1 MSRVWL
7 PILTCSLCLS
17 VLLGCVSKAKARRDA
32 QAAFIAG
39 QQEAARRAQLQAVQ
53 GPSIT
58 VNGPVNKPVLA
69 WTEDLTLAKAILEA
83 EYIPPGEPAEV
94 LLVRSGRAF
103 RLDLH
108 QLFSGR
114 DVPLEPGDIIQL
126 NTNPL
131 TPTPT
136 R

>member
-1 MSRVWL
+1 MSQAFML
-7 PILTCSLCLS
+7 ILGCTLCLP
-17 VLLGCVSKAKARRDA
+17 VLSGCVSKAKARRDA

-39 QQEAARRAQLQAVQ
+39 QQEAARRAQLQTVQ

-58 VNGPVNKPVLA
+58 INGPVNRPVIPWA
-69 WTEDLTLAKAILEA
+69 EDLTLAKAIVEA
-83 EYIPPGEPAEV
+83 EYTPPGEPAEV
-94 LLVRSGRAF
+94 FLVRSGRAF

-131 TPTPT
+131 KATPT